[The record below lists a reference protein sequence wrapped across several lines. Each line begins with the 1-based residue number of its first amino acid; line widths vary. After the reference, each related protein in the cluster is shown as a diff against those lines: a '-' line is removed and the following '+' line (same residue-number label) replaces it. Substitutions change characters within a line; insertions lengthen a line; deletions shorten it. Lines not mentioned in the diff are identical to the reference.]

1 MKTILRCLLM
11 SLHWDIKYTSGKY
24 NLLSMMKYAVRISC
38 TFVIIT
44 LLFIQV
50 GCEKWNETEE
60 VSHVS
65 YLPRFEIVGGG
76 FLSYIVSEDAPEYTD
91 PGAIAF
97 ENDKEIIVYAYGSV
111 DLKKVGVYSVFYYAE
126 NSDGLF
132 SIGERIIAVA
142 NKDVSDND
150 LSGKYIGTLWSPLTE
165 MKVEKVNEKGL
176 YKCSEVMGYPGT
188 EMKGKFVDLGN
199 NDLVL
204 IHGDGG
210 FGAFASSEGAYTLS
224 SLSWTIALQDE
235 PYTGIEIPVTWVK
248 LDE

>member
-1 MKTILRCLLM
+1 MFLIMHWNRKNIVRKNDFISNKRYSMRIHSAFILTIM
-11 SLHWDIKYTSGKY
+11 
-24 NLLSMMKYAVRISC
+24 
-38 TFVIIT
+38 
-44 LLFIQV
+44 LFIHV
-50 GCEKWNETEE
+50 GCEEWNETEV

-65 YLPRFEIVGGG
+65 HLPRFEIVGGDY
-76 FLSYIVSEDAPEYTD
+76 LSYIVDENAPEYTD
-91 PGAIAF
+91 LGAIAF
-97 ENDKEIIVYAYGSV
+97 ENNSEISVYSFGSV

-132 SIGERIIAVA
+132 SIGERIVAVA
-142 NKDVSDND
+142 NKDVSNND
-150 LSGKYIGTLWSPLTE
+150 LSGKYIGTLWSPLVD
-165 MKVEKVNEKGL
+165 MKVEKVNDNGL

-199 NDLVL
+199 NELVL

-210 FGAFASSEGAYTLS
+210 FGTYASSEGSYTLS

-235 PYTGIEIPVTWVK
+235 PYTGIEIPVSWIK